1 MGAKLAN
8 KMKKPYFIVFIALI
22 LAACTQKETLSYN
35 EQQKRF
41 VSVITSQENNYQQLK
56 NEIQKKEFLTSYNKK
71 FCAYINKTKVLTNW
85 FGFIDEIKTKES
97 GESTAIEFS
106 LLFPRNPAQ
115 ESYSENDCVIF
126 YCTHIVKTDSLCYD
140 AIYNKV
146 KNFPEGLGI
155 YFDGVIRTKNSDEVY
170 YHESYSSSSYFPSP
184 KYEFWVLD
192 VKSDTISMSANLQN
206 AINLCYEITSPLRLN
221 YLGKMTKEESD
232 STHVA
237 LLPKFNLAKKGLTNE
252 ERQYIERLGTDL
264 VYNFLYGD

>member
-1 MGAKLAN
+1 MDAKLAN
-8 KMKKPYFIVFIALI
+8 KMKKPYFVVFIALM
-22 LAACTQKETLSYN
+22 LVACVQKETLSYN
-35 EQQKRF
+35 EQQKKF
-41 VSVITSQENNYQQLK
+41 VSVITSHEKNYQQLG

-85 FGFIDEIKTKES
+85 FGFIDEIKTKEN

-115 ESYSENDCVIF
+115 ESYSKNDCVIF

-146 KNFPEGLGI
+146 KYFPEGLGI

-170 YHESYSSSSYFPSP
+170 YHENYSSSSYFPSP
-184 KYEFWVLD
+184 EYEFWVLD
-192 VKSDTISMSANLQN
+192 VKTDTTSLSPNLQN
-206 AINLCYEITSPLRLN
+206 AINLCYEITEPLRLN
-221 YLGKMTKEESD
+221 YLGKISKEKSD
-232 STHVA
+232 SIHVA
-237 LLPKFNLAKKGLTNE
+237 LLSEYNLIKERLTSE
-252 ERQYIERLGTDL
+252 EKLYIERLGMDL